1 VISKVVQDFL
11 FQSCI
16 YESVFGRGGFQSK
29 EVGSTLRPLVFVDA
43 RVRKEGTSSEAIMYR
58 EVREGESR

>member
-1 VISKVVQDFL
+1 V
-11 FQSCI
+11 
-16 YESVFGRGGFQSK
+16 E
-29 EVGSTLRPLVFVDA
+29 STLRPLVFVDA